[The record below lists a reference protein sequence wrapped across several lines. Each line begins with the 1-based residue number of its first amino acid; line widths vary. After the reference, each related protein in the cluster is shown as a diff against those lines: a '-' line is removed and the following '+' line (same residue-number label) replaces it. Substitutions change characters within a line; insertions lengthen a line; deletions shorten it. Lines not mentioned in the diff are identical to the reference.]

1 MPKIPFSLNFNYQL
15 IYPQNQS
22 KDKYVL
28 IACQDLVAEQ
38 RVNYEGTESL
48 VNEKENVL

>member
-38 RVNYEGTESL
+38 RVNDERAQNL
-48 VNEKENVL
+48 LNEKENVL